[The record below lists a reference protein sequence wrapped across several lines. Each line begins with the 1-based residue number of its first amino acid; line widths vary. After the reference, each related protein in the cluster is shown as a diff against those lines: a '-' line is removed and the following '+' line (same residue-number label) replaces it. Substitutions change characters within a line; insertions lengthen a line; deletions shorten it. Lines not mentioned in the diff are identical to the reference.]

1 MKISDNSLVGRV
13 VISGDGIAIG
23 EVARIV
29 VDTTDWRVE
38 TLQIALRKESAE
50 RIGLSHGVFR
60 AAVIEI
66 ATSQIQSVGDAVVL
80 GVAVDQLR
88 APEATPGESAQ
99 LH

>member
-29 VDTTDWRVE
+29 LDTTDWRVE
-38 TLQIALRKESAE
+38 SLQVALRKESAE

-60 AAVIEI
+60 TAVIEI
-66 ATSQIQSVGDAVVL
+66 ATQQIQSVGDAVVL
-80 GVAVDQLR
+80 GVAIDQLR
-88 APEATPGESAQ
+88 GPDALPGEAAQ